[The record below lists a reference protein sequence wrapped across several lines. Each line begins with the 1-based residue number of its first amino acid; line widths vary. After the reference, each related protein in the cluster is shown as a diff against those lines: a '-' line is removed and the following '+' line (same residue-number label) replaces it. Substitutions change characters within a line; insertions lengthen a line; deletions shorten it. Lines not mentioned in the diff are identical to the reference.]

1 MIDNMYTVMKRI
13 NEIRSRFGLRSHW
26 PANLSAAR
34 RKPAGFQDMYA
45 RALDGR
51 EPDRGRAS
59 ANEPSAIK
67 GKTVDEIKK
76 LADYYATAS
85 KVPPGL
91 VKAVIETE
99 SGFNPRAL
107 STKGAKGLMQL
118 MPSVISSM
126 GVRDPYDPNE
136 NINAGV
142 NMLKTLLKNYNWDY
156 KKALAAYNAGESAV
170 DARGGVPEYDETRE
184 FVKKV
189 INAYIRNSD

>member
-13 NEIRSRFGLRSHW
+13 NEIRNRFGLRPHW
-26 PANLSAAR
+26 PANLGAAH

-45 RALDGR
+45 KAVEGT
-51 EPDRGRAS
+51 EPQRGRDS
-59 ANEPSAIK
+59 ANEPAAIR
-67 GKTVDEIKK
+67 GKNVDEIKK
-76 LADYYATAS
+76 LAEYYATAN

-99 SGFNPRAL
+99 SGFNPRAI
-107 STKGAKGLMQL
+107 SPKGAKGLMQL

-156 KKALAAYNAGESAV
+156 KKALAAYNAGRTAV
-170 DARGGVPEYDETRE
+170 DAGGGIPGYDETRD
-184 FVKKV
+184 FVEKV
-189 INAYIRNSD
+189 INAYVRNSE